1 MRYIEVCLA
10 YRKYEASGLE
20 SDLEAFKALNL
31 AYAEYM
37 STLEHHQFA
46 LPENWTVDGN
56 PDLWADDSE

>member
-20 SDLEAFKALNL
+20 SDLEVFKALNL

-56 PDLWADDSE
+56 PDLWDDDSE